1 MGARAAC
8 RKKVQRRRWGR
19 AALLAL
25 MLGGCGCAWA
35 DTGVDDQTGQQAFNL
50 TAFVADGCVLGQAG
64 DDPLSLG
71 ALDFGQHAVLVSD
84 VVASTSLGQGSVAF
98 RCTPGLTIVVTMN
111 PGLHAMDVSGGRYL
125 ERAGG
130 ADTLRYQLFQDGGH
144 AVVWGDGGNG
154 GSAYS
159 LTATGELQ
167 VLTVHGRLYAQAV
180 GASGDYGDTV
190 RVTVSF

>member
-1 MGARAAC
+1 MF
-8 RKKVQRRRWGR
+8 
-19 AALLAL
+19 ALA
-25 MLGGCGCAWA
+25 LGGCACAWA
-35 DTGVDDQTGQQAFNL
+35 DTGVDDQTRQQAFDL
-50 TAFVADGCVLGQAG
+50 SAFVAEGCVLGQAG

-98 RCTPGLTIVVTMN
+98 RCTPGLSIVVTMN
-111 PGLHAMDVSGGRYL
+111 SGLHATDVSGGRYL

-130 ADTLRYQLFQDGGH
+130 TDTLRYQLFQDGGH

-159 LTATGELQ
+159 LTGTGELQ
-167 VLTVHGRLYAQAV
+167 ALPVHGRLYAQAV
-180 GASGDYGDTV
+180 GAAGDYRDTV
-190 RVTVSF
+190 RVTVGF